1 MKGRIYQ
8 ILNDDASIV
17 YVGSTTDPL
26 KTRWINHKSG
36 AKGQLKG
43 KYRNLAIYQHS
54 NELGV
59 DQFKLELIKEYDVV
73 DVKHLRA
80 IEQLWINKVK
90 CINKQSCFMPI
101 SKKARDKLYGDAH
114 RAKLNAKS
122 LEHYDANHEANLAT
136 RTAYRVAN
144 RDQLNAKKKEK
155 IECECGVSYTRSHK
169 ARHLSTARHQAS
181 LQSA

>member
-8 ILNDDASIV
+8 ILNNDASII
-17 YVGSTTDPL
+17 YVGSTTDSL
-26 KTRWINHKSG
+26 KKRWINHKSG

-43 KYRNLAIYQHS
+43 KYRNLSIYQHF
-54 NELGV
+54 NEMGV

-90 CINKQSCFMPI
+90 CINKQPCFMPI

-114 RAKLNAKS
+114 RAELNAKCM
-122 LEHYDANHEANLAT
+122 ENYFANHEANLVA
-136 RTAYRVAN
+136 RKEYRALN
-144 RDQLNAKKKEK
+144 RERINAKKGDK
-155 IECECGVSYTRSHK
+155 IACECGGSYTRSHK
-169 ARHLSTARHQAS
+169 SRHLSTARHQAS
-181 LQSA
+181 LQSS

>member
-1 MKGRIYQ
+1 MICSVADCEKE
-8 ILNDDASIV
+8 
-17 YVGSTTDPL
+17 
-26 KTRWINHKSG
+26 NHKNYPMRCWIHR
-36 AKGQLKG
+36 AKKWAQP
-43 KYRNLAIYQHS
+43 IV
-54 NELGV
+54 EP
-59 DQFKLELIKEYDVV
+59 VV
-73 DVKHLRA
+73 APIAGA

-90 CINKQSCFMPI
+90 CTNKQSCFMPI